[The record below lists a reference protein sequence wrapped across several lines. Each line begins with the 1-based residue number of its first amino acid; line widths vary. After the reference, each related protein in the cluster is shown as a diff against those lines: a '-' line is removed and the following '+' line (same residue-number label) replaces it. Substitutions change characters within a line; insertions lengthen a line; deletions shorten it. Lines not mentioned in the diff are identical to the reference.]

1 VSVLLELER
10 VVKRFGARVAVD
22 DVSLS
27 LRAGEVFG
35 LLGPNGAGKTTLLRI
50 AVNLLV
56 PDAGAVRLFGAS
68 PGPALLEQIG
78 YLPEE
83 RGLPER
89 PRAAEMLSYFGELKG
104 LSRPDARAQ
113 ARRLLGRVQLEARAS
128 SRIGE
133 LSKGNQQKLQIAA
146 ALMGRPRLLL
156 VDEPFSGLDPVNRAL
171 ALELLREGVAEG
183 AAVLVST
190 HQLQEV
196 QQLCDRLLLLHRGRV
211 LLQGAVDEV
220 RARFADGSLLVRGD
234 ANYAQLP
241 SVASVVR
248 ENGGRQRL
256 LLRAGATSGEVLRQI
271 VERGLPV
278 ASFETHLPSVEQ
290 IFVRLVTEEETG
302 PAVEALHG

>member
-1 VSVLLELER
+1 MSVLLELER
-10 VVKRFGARVAVD
+10 VGKRFGARVAVD
-22 DVSLS
+22 GVSLS

-50 AVNLLV
+50 AVDLLR
-56 PDAGAVRLFGAS
+56 PDTGAVRLFGAA

-89 PRAAEMLSYFGELKG
+89 PRAAEMLTYFGELKG
-104 LSRPDARAQ
+104 LSRADARAQ
-113 ARRLLGRVQLEARAS
+113 ARRLLVRVQLEARAS
-128 SRIGE
+128 SRVGE

-234 ANYAQLP
+234 ADYARLP

-248 ENGGRQRL
+248 GNGGRQRL

-278 ASFETHLPSVEQ
+278 ASFETHLPSVEE
-290 IFVRLVTEEETG
+290 IFVRLVTEEGAG

>member
-10 VVKRFGARVAVD
+10 VGKRFGVRVAVE

-89 PRAAEMLSYFGELKG
+89 PRAVEMLAYFGELKG
-104 LSRPDARAQ
+104 LSRADARAQ

-211 LLQGAVDEV
+211 LLQGPVDEV

-241 SVASVVR
+241 AVASVVR

>member
-1 VSVLLELER
+1 MSVLLELER

-56 PDAGAVRLFGAS
+56 PDTGSVRLFGAS

-190 HQLQEV
+190 HQLPEG

>member
-1 VSVLLELER
+1 
-10 VVKRFGARVAVD
+10 
-22 DVSLS
+22 
-27 LRAGEVFG
+27 
-35 LLGPNGAGKTTLLRI
+35 
-50 AVNLLV
+50 
-56 PDAGAVRLFGAS
+56 
-68 PGPALLEQIG
+68 LEQIG